1 SLILMGIAVLM
12 ARPVLRLNQPGSWQ
26 FFFLGAGFLL
36 LETQMI
42 SRLALYFGTTW
53 LVNSVAISGI
63 LVVLVLANLYVAR
76 RDVRS
81 LIPWY
86 GVLVASLLVT
96 YLLPWQSLPYPTR
109 TVGVLLGLAYCVPVF
124 CAGVIFTDCFRHSS
138 ARSTAFGANIVG
150 AVAGGLAQNVSFIIG
165 LKALLLL
172 AAVFYAAAALLGS
185 TSGRSREAGP
195 VSTAKPAG

>member
-1 SLILMGIAVLM
+1 
-12 ARPVLRLNQPGSWQ
+12 PGSWQ

-53 LVNSVAISGI
+53 LVNAVAISAI

-76 RDVRS
+76 REVRN
-81 LIPWY
+81 LVPWF
-86 GVLVASLLVT
+86 GVLVAALLIAW
-96 YLLPWQSLPYPTR
+96 LLPWQRLPFSTR

-124 CAGVIFTDCFRHSS
+124 CAGVIFTDCFRRTSS
-138 ARSTAFGANIVG
+138 RSAAFGANIVG

-172 AAVFYAAAALLGS
+172 AAVFYAAAALLGRP
-185 TSGRSREAGP
+185 SGRVQEAALA
-195 VSTAKPAG
+195 SAARTSD